1 MKNDELKVGILFSL
15 TGTTSITEQG
25 LHQASLLAIRHVNES
40 GGINGKT
47 LVPIV
52 EDAASDPYIAAR
64 KAEKLIISD
73 QVTAIVGI
81 YTSGCRKIVIPV
93 LEKHNALLFYPTF
106 YEGSEQHPNVIY
118 CGSLPNQQLLDFI
131 PWLIHNVG
139 KSFYLLGSD
148 YIYPLETNRH
158 IRQLIQSNGGTVYGE
173 KHVALGHQ
181 NFAKTLNEIRGMN
194 PDVIFSTLVG
204 DSALSF
210 YQQHEKYKMHQPI
223 ASTVSAETEIVALHP
238 YRALGHYSCFPYFSS
253 IDSVSNRKFI
263 TEFRQTYGT
272 DIISSMMESAY
283 NSVLLLAEA
292 LKRTDTISTDSIR
305 SALSGLSLE
314 TPQGNVIFD
323 SSTQH
328 LWLNSRIGKVNKSG
342 RFTIVWES
350 GKPIAP
356 IPFLEH
362 ELLDPTLDFN
372 PVDDTDYLKS
382 KIMRHDPLLS
392 ILKKSLATMPV
403 PFAYFDEDGVMLEIF
418 NSSLIP
424 AHLHELKPG
433 DNGYSASLGNSGIGL
448 ALRKYSSS
456 YEVTREPGSG
466 ESPNGMTT
474 VGFPIIGN
482 SGVRKGVLAVWI
494 PDTAPESTEL
504 LLTSIVSIVHVCA
517 NMADIEEEQRTL
529 SDVLHGVSAQL
540 TKSLFIVKEGRV
552 LFQNQTADT
561 LFKRKRDFVN
571 SVLLELSSEQEEESI
586 ENIVRTLR
594 REDSEESYEVKV
606 IYKNSMHFIYFKP
619 LPRQMHRFSLK
630 ERRSLTTN
638 DLIGLN
644 DLFLQTI
651 EFARSAAKTKA
662 NVLLLG
668 ESGTGKE
675 MFARA
680 IHNESKRKD
689 KPFVAINCAAI
700 SKELIN
706 AELFGYEDGAFTGA
720 KKGGNAGKFEIANGG
735 TLFLDEIGDM
745 PIDLQTTL
753 LRVLQEKEVVRV
765 GGHKPIPVDV
775 RIIAATNKNL
785 FQEIAYSGSF
795 RSDLYYRLN
804 VFTIEL
810 IPLRKRTEDIIE
822 LSSYYLEE
830 LGAEM
835 EQPRKDLSEEAA
847 ELLRKYNWPGNIRE
861 LNNVIERA
869 FYLAGESPFITAHH
883 LPQFIVHYSNV
894 SRVNERDILVDSLP
908 DVTYIEESIQKSD
921 EHERQV
927 YIKALMDYK
936 GNISKTAKHLGIS
949 RTTLYSK
956 LKEHNIQNERVK

>member
-1 MKNDELKVGILFSL
+1 MKNHELKVGILFSL
-15 TGTTSITEQG
+15 TGTTSITERG
-25 LHQASLLAIRHVNES
+25 LHQASLLAIRHINEN

-52 EDAASDPYIAAR
+52 EDVASDPYIAAR

-73 QVTAIVGI
+73 QVTAIVGL

-139 KSFYLLGSD
+139 KSFYLIGSD

-173 KHVALGHQ
+173 KYVALGHQ
-181 NFAKTLNEIRGMN
+181 NFAKTLNEIHRMN

-204 DSALSF
+204 DSGLSF
-210 YQQHEKYKMHQPI
+210 YQQHEKYGLHQPI
-223 ASTVSAETEIVALHP
+223 ASTIVAEAEVAALHP

-263 TEFRQTYGT
+263 SEYKRAYGT
-272 DIISSMMESAY
+272 DIISATTESAY
-283 NSVLLLAEA
+283 NGVLLLAEA
-292 LKRTDTISTDSIR
+292 LKKTETISTDSIR
-305 SALSGLSLE
+305 SALTGVSLD
-314 TPQGNVIFD
+314 TPQGNVMFD

-342 RFTIVWES
+342 QFTIVWES
-350 GKPIAP
+350 GKPIIP

-362 ELLDPTLDFN
+362 NPSDSILDFK
-372 PVDDTDYLKS
+372 PVDDTGHLNS
-382 KIMRHDPLLS
+382 KILQYDPLLS
-392 ILKKSLATMPV
+392 KLKKSLASMPV
-403 PFAYFDEDGVMLEIF
+403 PFGYFDEDGVLLEIF

-424 AHLHELKPG
+424 AHFHELKPG
-433 DNGYSASLGNSGIGL
+433 DNIHSASLNESGVGL

-456 YEVTREPGSG
+456 YEVTRVLKTNN
-466 ESPNGMTT
+466 SPYGITIA
-474 VGFPIIGN
+474 GFPVVGN
-482 SGVRKGVLAVWI
+482 SGVRRGVLGVWI
-494 PDTAPESTEL
+494 SNKTPEFTEL
-504 LLTSIVSIVHVCA
+504 MLTSIRSIVHMCA
-517 NMADIEEEQRTL
+517 NVADIEEEQHTL
-529 SDVLHGVSAQL
+529 SDMLHGLSSQL
-540 TKSLFIVKEGRV
+540 TKSLFAVKEGRI
-552 LFQNQTADT
+552 LFQNQTADE
-561 LFKRKRDFVN
+561 LFKRKRNFVN
-571 SVLLELSSEQEEESI
+571 SVLLELSPKQEESV
-586 ENIVRTLR
+586 ENIVRTLK
-594 REDSEESYEVKV
+594 REDSGESYEVKV
-606 IYKNSMHFIYFKP
+606 IHKNSIHFIYFKP
-619 LPRQMHRFSLK
+619 LPRPMYRFSLK
-630 ERRSLTTN
+630 ERQSLTTN

-644 DLFLQTI
+644 ELFLQTI
-651 EFARSAAKTKA
+651 EFARTAAKTKA

-689 KPFVAINCAAI
+689 KPFVAINCASI

-720 KKGGNAGKFEIANGG
+720 KKGGNPGKFEIANGG

-765 GGHKPIPVDV
+765 GGYKPIPIDV

-785 FQEIAYSGSF
+785 FQEIAYNGSF

-810 IPLRKRTEDIIE
+810 IPLRQRTEDIIALSHYYLQE
-822 LSSYYLEE
+822 LSAE
-830 LGAEM
+830 LGK
-835 EQPRKDLSEEAA
+835 PRKYLSEEAA
-847 ELLRKYNWPGNIRE
+847 ELLRRYNWPGNIRE
-861 LNNVIERA
+861 LNNAIERA
-869 FYLAGESPFITAHH
+869 FYLSEESPCITITH
-883 LPQFIVHYSNV
+883 LPQFMIHS
-894 SRVNERDILVDSLP
+894 SKALEADTQDLLVDSLP
-908 DVTYIEESIQKSD
+908 DMVNIEKSKQKSD
-921 EHERQV
+921 EHKRQV
-927 YIKALMDYK
+927 YLQTLMNYK
-936 GNISKTAKHLGIS
+936 GNISKAAKQLGMS
-949 RTTLYSK
+949 RTTLYRK
-956 LKEHNIQNERVK
+956 LEEHNIQAKQFK

>member
-1 MKNDELKVGILFSL
+1 MLFSL

-25 LHQASLLAIRHVNES
+25 LHQASLLAIRHINEN

-52 EDAASDPYIAAR
+52 EDVASDPYIAAR

-73 QVTAIVGI
+73 QVTAIVGL
-81 YTSGCRKIVIPV
+81 YTSGCRKTVIPV

-131 PWLIHNVG
+131 PWLIQNVG
-139 KSFYLLGSD
+139 KSFYLIGSD

-173 KHVALGHQ
+173 KYVALGHQ
-181 NFAKTLNEIRGMN
+181 NFAKTLNEIQGMN

-204 DSALSF
+204 DSGLSF
-210 YQQHEKYKMHQPI
+210 YQQHEKYGLHQPI
-223 ASTVSAETEIVALHP
+223 ASTIVAEAEVAALHP

-263 TEFRQTYGT
+263 SEYKRAYGT
-272 DIISSMMESAY
+272 DIISATTESAY

-292 LKRTDTISTDSIR
+292 LKKTETISTDSIR
-305 SALSGLSLE
+305 SALTGVSLD
-314 TPQGNVIFD
+314 TPQGNVMFD

-328 LWLNSRIGKVNKSG
+328 LWLNSRIGKVNKYG
-342 RFTIVWES
+342 QFTIVWES
-350 GKPIAP
+350 GNPIIP
-356 IPFLEH
+356 IPFLAH
-362 ELLDPTLDFN
+362 NLSDSTLDFK
-372 PVDDTDYLKS
+372 PIDDTSHLNS
-382 KIMRHDPLLS
+382 KIMKYDPLLS
-392 ILKKSLATMPV
+392 KLKKSLATIPV
-403 PFAYFDEDGVMLEIF
+403 PFGYFDEDGVLLEIF

-424 AHLHELKPG
+424 AHFHELKPG
-433 DNGYSASLGNSGIGL
+433 DNIYSASLNESGVGL

-456 YEVTREPGSG
+456 YEVTRVLKANN
-466 ESPNGMTT
+466 SPYGITIA
-474 VGFPIIGN
+474 GFPVVGN
-482 SGVRKGVLAVWI
+482 SGVRRGVLGVWI
-494 PDTAPESTEL
+494 SNKTPEFTEL
-504 LLTSIVSIVHVCA
+504 MLTSIRSIVHMCA
-517 NMADIEEEQRTL
+517 NMADIEEEQHTL
-529 SDVLHGVSAQL
+529 SDVLHGVSSQL
-540 TKSLFIVKEGRV
+540 TKSLFAVKEGRV
-552 LFQNQTADT
+552 LFQNQTADE

-571 SVLLELSSEQEEESI
+571 SVLLELSSEQEEESA
-586 ENIVRTLR
+586 ENIVRTLK
-594 REDSEESYEVKV
+594 REDSEDSYEVKV
-606 IYKNSMHFIYFKP
+606 IHKNSIHFIYFKP
-619 LPRQMHRFSLK
+619 LPRPMYRFSLK
-630 ERRSLTTN
+630 ERQSLTTN

-644 DLFLQTI
+644 ELFLQTI

-689 KPFVAINCAAI
+689 KPFVAINCASI

-720 KKGGNAGKFEIANGG
+720 KKGGNPGKFEIANGG

-765 GGHKPIPVDV
+765 GGYKPIPVDV

-785 FQEIAYSGSF
+785 FQEIAYNGSF

-810 IPLRKRTEDIIE
+810 IPLRQRTEDIIE
-822 LSSYYLEE
+822 LSHYYLQELSAE
-830 LGAEM
+830 LG
-835 EQPRKDLSEEAA
+835 QPRKYLSEEAA
-847 ELLRKYNWPGNIRE
+847 ELLRTYNWPGNIRE

-869 FYLAGESPFITAHH
+869 FYLSEESPRITIAH
-883 LPQFIVHYSNV
+883 LPQFMIHSSNAL
-894 SRVNERDILVDSLP
+894 EADTQDLLVDSLP
-908 DVTYIEESIQKSD
+908 DMLIIEKSKQKND
-921 EHERQV
+921 EHKRQV
-927 YIKALMDYK
+927 YIQTLMNYK
-936 GNISKTAKHLGIS
+936 GNISKAAKQLGMS
-949 RTTLYSK
+949 RTTLYRK
-956 LKEHNIQNERVK
+956 LEEHNIQAKQFK